1 MKLSNIKLF
10 APRPQKNLIYCGSS
24 KDKDFYFSFEDNR
37 VCWTQFSDNNWYSI
51 SFDQATN
58 HQQHFDEYIPEVLE
72 KARKLS
78 ILL

>member
-10 APRPQKNLIYCGSS
+10 AQRPQKNLIYCGSS

-37 VCWTQFSDNNWYSI
+37 VCWTQFSNSSWYSI

-58 HQQHFDEYIPEVLE
+58 NPRYFDECIPEVLK